1 MTSNT
6 LFCIIAN
13 GVNEM
18 DIQTILIRN
27 GQNKLLERMKKLN
40 ENERKELTAQ
50 LESVDWET
58 IQLWKKPFD
67 EIQKGEIKPI
77 EGLKL
82 RDIAAKKEEFL
93 RTGVSAV
100 KAGKVAAV
108 LLAGGMGT
116 RLGSDMPKGAY
127 NIGVAKPLYIF
138 EQLIRNLQVVCNDC
152 DAVVPLY
159 IMTSEQNDKTTR
171 TFFNEHNYFGYPKDS
186 VRFFMQETAACVDF
200 EGNLLFESGNRLA
213 LSPNGNGGWYSSMER
228 AGLVDEAKKKGVEWF
243 NVFAVDNVL
252 QHIAD
257 PAFVGAAILNG
268 TASAAKVVCKANP
281 HEKVGVLCLEDG
293 LPSVIEY
300 YELSEEMANLRAK
313 NGELLYT
320 YGVILNYLFRL
331 DKLEQI
337 AKQKIPVH
345 VVKKKITHVDENGN
359 VVKPETENGYK
370 FETLIL
376 DMIRLMGSCLP
387 YEVVREKEFAP
398 IKNQTGVDSVDTARV
413 LLQKNGVEL

>member
-1 MTSNT
+1 
-6 LFCIIAN
+6 
-13 GVNEM
+13 
-18 DIQTILIRN
+18 
-27 GQNKLLERMKKLN
+27 
-40 ENERKELTAQ
+40 
-50 LESVDWET
+50 
-58 IQLWKKPFD
+58 
-67 EIQKGEIKPI
+67 
-77 EGLKL
+77 
-82 RDIAAKKEEFL
+82 
-93 RTGVSAV
+93 
-100 KAGKVAAV
+100 
-108 LLAGGMGT
+108 
-116 RLGSDMPKGAY
+116 
-127 NIGVAKPLYIF
+127 
-138 EQLIRNLQVVCNDC
+138 
-152 DAVVPLY
+152 
-159 IMTSEQNDKTTR
+159 
-171 TFFNEHNYFGYPKDS
+171 
-186 VRFFMQETAACVDF
+186 
-200 EGNLLFESGNRLA
+200 
-213 LSPNGNGGWYSSMER
+213 MER